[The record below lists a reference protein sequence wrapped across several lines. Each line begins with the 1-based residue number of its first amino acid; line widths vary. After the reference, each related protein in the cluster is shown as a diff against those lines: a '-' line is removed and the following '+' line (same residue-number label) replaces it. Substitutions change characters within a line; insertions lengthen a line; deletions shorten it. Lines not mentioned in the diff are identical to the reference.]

1 TGTDGNLTWTFD
13 SSTVGEDFD
22 YLAADETLTLT
33 YAVTVTDTAGAT
45 DTQNVVITITGSDD
59 APVISTDAG
68 AVAEDGTQKVSGTL
82 TATDADNADLAFVA
96 ATDGSDYGSF
106 EVAADGS
113 WTYTLDNDA
122 TETQALADGQI
133 VTETYT
139 VALSDGSTTTVT
151 VTITGDNDGPL
162 IRVDADD
169 SAAASLAEANVPLS
183 ATGTLSVSDVDL
195 TD

>member
-1 TGTDGNLTWTFD
+1 
-13 SSTVGEDFD
+13 
-22 YLAADETLTLT
+22 
-33 YAVTVTDTAGAT
+33 
-45 DTQNVVITITGSDD
+45 
-59 APVISTDAG
+59 
-68 AVAEDGTQKVSGTL
+68 
-82 TATDADNADLAFVA
+82 ATDADNADLAFVA

-169 SAAASLAEANVPLS
+169 SAAA
-183 ATGTLSVSDVDL
+183 
-195 TD
+195 

>member
-1 TGTDGNLTWTFD
+1 
-13 SSTVGEDFD
+13 

-68 AVAEDGTQKVSGTL
+68 AVAEDGTPEASGTL

-106 EVAADGS
+106 
-113 WTYTLDNDA
+113 
-122 TETQALADGQI
+122 
-133 VTETYT
+133 
-139 VALSDGSTTTVT
+139 
-151 VTITGDNDGPL
+151 
-162 IRVDADD
+162 
-169 SAAASLAEANVPLS
+169 
-183 ATGTLSVSDVDL
+183 
-195 TD
+195 